1 MGLEGI
7 VAKKADAPYKSG
19 RSDLW
24 QKIRADKTG
33 DFVVVGY
40 TAPKGSRGGFGALH
54 LGAYTDGKL
63 GYIGR
68 AGSGF
73 SSKQLDEV
81 AAQLE
86 QLAVR
91 SEERRVGKE
100 GRARGVAGA

>member
-1 MGLEGI
+1 
-7 VAKKADAPYKSG
+7 APAHLAPRILHSFPTRRSSDLKSG

-54 LGAYTDGKL
+54 LGGYADGRL
-63 GYIGR
+63 VYAGR

-73 SSKQLDEV
+73 TGQML
-81 AAQLE
+81 
-86 QLAVR
+86 R

-100 GRARGVAGA
+100 GRARCAAERAQ